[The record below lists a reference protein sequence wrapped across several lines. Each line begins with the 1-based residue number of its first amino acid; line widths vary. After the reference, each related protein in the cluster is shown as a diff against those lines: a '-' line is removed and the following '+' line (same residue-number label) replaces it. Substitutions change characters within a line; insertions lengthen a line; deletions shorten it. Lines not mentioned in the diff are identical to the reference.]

1 VIAEAQRVLGI
12 DPGTSV
18 TGWGIV
24 AGTASLPRRTASGV
38 IVLSP
43 RTALADRLQILRE
56 EVARLIR
63 SHQPAAMS
71 LEKAFVGRNIQS
83 AFRLGEARGAI
94 LIAAAECGLPVF
106 EYSPAAV
113 KQAVVGYGRAEKS
126 QMMRGV
132 ALRFSLSNLDHADE
146 ADALA
151 LGLCHLQGARWHQ
164 LRRMGQA
171 R

>member
-1 VIAEAQRVLGI
+1 VVAEAQRVLGI

-24 AGTASLPRRTASGV
+24 EGTSSTPRRAASGV
-38 IVLSP
+38 IAFSSRTVLA
-43 RTALADRLQILRE
+43 TRLQRLRE
-56 EVARLIR
+56 EIERLIR
-63 SHQPAAMS
+63 LHRPVAMS

-106 EYSPAAV
+106 EYSPAEV
-113 KQAVVGYGRAEKS
+113 KLAVVGYGRAEKS
-126 QMMRGV
+126 QMIRGI

-151 LGLCHLQGARWHQ
+151 LGLCHLQGALFQR
-164 LRRMGQA
+164 LRRVGQT